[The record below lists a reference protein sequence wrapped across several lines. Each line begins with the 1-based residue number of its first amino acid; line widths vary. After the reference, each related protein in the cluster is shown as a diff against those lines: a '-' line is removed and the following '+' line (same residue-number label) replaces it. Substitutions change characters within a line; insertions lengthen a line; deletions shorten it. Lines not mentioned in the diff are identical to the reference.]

1 MKRSFIA
8 MGTNIEPRK
17 KYIDDAI
24 TRLRDH
30 GQIEVKQISPIYETE
45 PVGYL
50 EQADFLNL
58 VIEVQTNLAP
68 KALLEACQEIESALG
83 RERTFKNGPRTI
95 DLDILTYEDEVVD
108 KEHLTIPHPRMKD
121 RAFVLVPFAKIA
133 RDLNISLYGKTVSD
147 LLENLP
153 ENDLTEVRRW
163 KGK

>member
-68 KALLEACQEIESALG
+68 KALLEACQEIESDRKSTRLKSSHVAISYAVFSL
-83 RERTFKNGPRTI
+83 NNY
-95 DLDILTYEDEVVD
+95 ILYNNE
-108 KEHLTIPHPRMKD
+108 
-121 RAFVLVPFAKIA
+121 
-133 RDLNISLYGKTVSD
+133 
-147 LLENLP
+147 
-153 ENDLTEVRRW
+153 
-163 KGK
+163 